1 MMKKILLIL
10 LSLIVVGCSQEEKL
24 AVDTTDPY
32 LWLEEVE
39 GIDALEWVNEQSEM
53 TKSRYAESE
62 SFAIT
67 YQQLLD
73 EYQSND
79 RIPYA
84 YIMGEEMYNFWRDE
98 KNVRGIWRKTS
109 IESYQTDN
117 PIWETIL
124 DLDELAKKENR
135 NWVYKGADCLAPK
148 FNRCLLRLSDGG
160 KDAVVIRE
168 FDLENKV
175 FIDDGFNT
183 SESKQ
188 YLGWLNEDQIMVATD
203 FGEGSMNESGYPRE
217 VRIWNRGNS
226 LSDSKTIFEGTYEK
240 IFSFPFSS
248 IRPDGS
254 YFGVLEGP
262 TFFTKILYL
271 LKGDELIKLD
281 LPLRMD
287 VSGIFQ
293 GSLIL
298 SLDQDWKGYISGSL
312 IAVNIEDA
320 LNQNIN
326 NESIELIFAPT
337 EKRFLRSVAIA
348 KDEIYVNILDNINGK
363 ILHFEKVGPNW
374 QESEIK
380 SFGNTSLSMTSVSSV
395 DDWSDHI
402 FINTESFVQPSALY
416 YGNDSKDFKKI
427 KSLPEKFD
435 PKKYKVEQLYAI
447 SKDGTQIPYFQI
459 SNTNMKKNSL
469 NPTLLYGYGGFQISQ
484 TPSYLGSFARQWLDS
499 GGVYVIANIRGG
511 GEFGPQWHQSA
522 LKENR
527 QRAYDD
533 FIAVAETLISENI
546 TSNNHLGIRGGS
558 NGGLLVGAVVTQRP
572 DLFNAVICAVPLL
585 DMYRYDKLLAGASW
599 VDEYGDP
606 DNTEEWSFISKYSP
620 YQNVF
625 ADKEYPEIYFYTST
639 KDDRVH
645 PGHARKMAKK
655 MIDQGHQVIYY
666 ENVEGGHSAAANLK
680 QSAFMAALQIEYLKD
695 KLL

>member
-1 MMKKILLIL
+1 MMNRTILIFLSLLI
-10 LSLIVVGCSQEEKL
+10 VGCSQEKENEIV
-24 AVDTTDPY
+24 VDTNDNY

-39 GIDALEWVNEQSEM
+39 GADALTWVNEQNEI

-62 SFAIT
+62 SFAKI
-67 YQQLLD
+67 YEELLE

-98 KNVRGIWRKTS
+98 KNVRGVWRKTS
-109 IESYQTDN
+109 VESYQTDN
-117 PIWETIL
+117 PIWEVVL
-124 DLDELAKKENR
+124 DIDELAKVEDQ
-135 NWVYKGADCLAPK
+135 NWVYKGADCLAPE
-148 FNRCLLRLSDGG
+148 FNRCLLRLSIGG
-160 KDAVVIRE
+160 KDAVVVRE
-168 FDLENKV
+168 FDLVNKI
-175 FIDDGFNT
+175 FIEDGFNT

-188 YLGWLNEDQIMVATD
+188 YLSWLNENQIMVATD
-203 FGEGSMNESGYPRE
+203 FGEGSMNESGYPRQ
-217 VRIWNRGNS
+217 VKVWNRGES
-226 LSDSKTIFEGTYEK
+226 LSEAKTIFEGAYEK

-248 IRPDGS
+248 IRPDGN

-262 TFFTKILYL
+262 TFFTKILHL
-271 LKGDELIKLD
+271 KKGDELIELD

-287 VSGIFQ
+287 VNGTFQ

-298 SLDQDWKGYISGSL
+298 SLDQDWRGYVSGSL
-312 IAVNIEDA
+312 VAVNIEDA
-320 LNQNIN
+320 LNKDITND
-326 NESIELIFAPT
+326 SVELIFAPT
-337 EKRFLRSVAIA
+337 DKRFLRSVGIA
-348 KDEIYVNILDNINGK
+348 KNEIYVNILDNINGK
-363 ILHFEKVGPNW
+363 ILHFEKVGTNW
-374 QESEIK
+374 KESELREI
-380 SFGNTSLSMTSVSSV
+380 SNAALSISSV
-395 DDWSDHI
+395 DEWSDHI
-402 FINTESFVQPSALY
+402 FVNAESFTQPSALY
-416 YGNDSKDFKKI
+416 YANESKDFKKI
-427 KSLPEKFD
+427 KSLPEKFA
-435 PKKYKVEQLYAI
+435 PEKYKVEQLYAT
-447 SKDGTQIPYFQI
+447 SADGTQIPYFQI
-459 SNTNMKKNSL
+459 SNRNMEKNSM

-511 GEFGPQWHQSA
+511 GEFGPIWHQSA

-546 TSNNHLGIRGGS
+546 TSSDHLGIRGGS

-572 DLFNAVICAVPLL
+572 ELFNAVICAVPLL

-606 DNTEEWSFISKYSP
+606 DNPEEWSFISKYSP

-625 ADKEYPEIYFYTST
+625 ADRSYPEIYFYTST

-645 PGHARKMAKK
+645 PGHARKMAAK
-655 MIDQGHQVIYY
+655 MLDQGHKVIYY

-680 QSAFMAALQIEYLKD
+680 QSAFMTALQIEYLKD